1 MKVKDFLEWF
11 SDIDPESE
19 LKFDLFEEIVDINGN
34 YKERWTELSAEDL
47 NYVDEDGNV
56 HLTLAWC
63 D

>member
-1 MKVKDFLEWF
+1 MKVKDFLGWF
-11 SDIDPESE
+11 SDLD
-19 LKFDLFEEIVDINGN
+19 
-34 YKERWTELSAEDL
+34 TEDL